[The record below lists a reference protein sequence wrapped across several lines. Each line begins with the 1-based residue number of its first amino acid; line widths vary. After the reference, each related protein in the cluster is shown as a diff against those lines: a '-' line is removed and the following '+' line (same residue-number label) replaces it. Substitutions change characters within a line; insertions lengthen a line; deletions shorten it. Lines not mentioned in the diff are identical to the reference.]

1 MVLKPSVPGTGQE
14 QKPRSSRRISHLD
27 RWTQLTVSQL
37 AGCRA
42 GQTSRDVHRLHGR
55 DVGRE
60 LGDERG

>member
-42 GQTSRDVHRLHGR
+42 GQTSRDVH
-55 DVGRE
+55 
-60 LGDERG
+60 